1 MRNLLSNILINI
13 LLILQTKED
22 KVIMAMLWVTRIL
35 AGKKTYKQVPE
46 RLKPQVKEILIDADL
61 EFLIEED

>member
-1 MRNLLSNILINI
+1 
-13 LLILQTKED
+13 
-22 KVIMAMLWVTRIL
+22 MAMLWVTRIL
-35 AGKKTYKQVPE
+35 AGKKTYKQVPA